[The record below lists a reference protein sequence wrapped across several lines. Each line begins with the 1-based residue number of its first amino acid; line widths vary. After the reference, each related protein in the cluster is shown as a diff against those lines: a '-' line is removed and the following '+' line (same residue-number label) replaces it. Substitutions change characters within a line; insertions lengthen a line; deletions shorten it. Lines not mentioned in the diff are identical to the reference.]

1 LGRNTNGNIFFL
13 TKKIIFKRK
22 TKSNIIKANKK
33 VKERFMKN
41 HIYMLRKKRGIKQYD
56 MARAL
61 SVSPSYL
68 SKIETDTQEPTAK
81 FKTNAAKYLKTN
93 VDKLFSEEP
102 VEKVYPEFSS
112 GLTNKLW
119 AKRRE
124 LGIKQYDM
132 AKKLKVSTPF
142 LSKVELG
149 LIEPPEDFKQLA
161 SKVFKMD
168 KDELFL
174 ARVEY

>member
-1 LGRNTNGNIFFL
+1 ML
-13 TKKIIFKRK
+13 KRAK
-22 TKSNIIKANKK
+22 
-33 VKERFMKN
+33 FMKN

-61 SVSPSYL
+61 GVSPSYL
-68 SKIETDTQEPTAK
+68 SKIETDSQEPTERFKVNVAK
-81 FKTNAAKYLKTN
+81 FLKTSLE
-93 VDKLFSEEP
+93 KLFNDQP
-102 VEKVYPEFSS
+102 VEEIFPEFST

-124 LGIKQYDM
+124 MGIKQYDM

-149 LIEPPEDFKQLA
+149 LLEPTEEFKQLA
-161 SKVFKMD
+161 SKVFKIEQS
-168 KDELFL
+168 ELFL
-174 ARVEY
+174 ATVEY

>member
-1 LGRNTNGNIFFL
+1 MNEKPHIHAS
-13 TKKIIFKRK
+13 KK
-22 TKSNIIKANKK
+22 S
-33 VKERFMKN
+33 
-41 HIYMLRKKRGIKQYD
+41 IKQYD

-61 SVSPSYL
+61 GVSPSYL
-68 SKIETDTQEPTAK
+68 SKIETGSQDPTEK
-81 FKTNAAKYLKTN
+81 FKQACVKYLKTTLE
-93 VDKLFSEEP
+93 KLFNEEP
-102 VEKVYPEFSS
+102 VEDVYPEFTE

-149 LIEPPEDFKQLA
+149 LLEPPEDFKNMA
-161 SKVFKMD
+161 SKALKM
-168 KDELFL
+168 KKEELFL
-174 ARVEY
+174 QKVEY

>member
-1 LGRNTNGNIFFL
+1 
-13 TKKIIFKRK
+13 
-22 TKSNIIKANKK
+22 
-33 VKERFMKN
+33 MKN

-61 SVSPSYL
+61 GVSPSYL
-68 SKIETDTQEPTAK
+68 SKVETDTQEPTEK
-81 FKTNAAKYLKTN
+81 FKQNAAKYLKTT
-93 VDKLFSEEP
+93 VEKLFNDQPIEE
-102 VEKVYPEFSS
+102 VFPEFTQ

-149 LIEPPEDFKQLA
+149 LIEPPEEFKQLA
-161 SKVFKMD
+161 AKVFKID

-174 ARVEY
+174 AKVEE

>member
-1 LGRNTNGNIFFL
+1 
-13 TKKIIFKRK
+13 
-22 TKSNIIKANKK
+22 
-33 VKERFMKN
+33 MKN

-61 SVSPSYL
+61 GVSPSYL
-68 SKIETDTQEPTAK
+68 SKIETDSQEPTER
-81 FKTNAAKYLKTN
+81 FKVNVAKYLKTS
-93 VDKLFSEEP
+93 VEKLFNEQP
-102 VEKVYPEFSS
+102 VEEIFPEFST

-149 LIEPPEDFKQLA
+149 LLEPTEEFKQLA
-161 SKVFKMD
+161 SKVFKMEQS
-168 KDELFL
+168 ELFL
-174 ARVEY
+174 GTVQY

>member
-1 LGRNTNGNIFFL
+1 MSKRL
-13 TKKIIFKRK
+13 T
-22 TKSNIIKANKK
+22 
-33 VKERFMKN
+33 FMKN

-61 SVSPSYL
+61 GVSPSYL
-68 SKIETDTQEPTAK
+68 SKIETDSQEPTERFKVNVAK
-81 FKTNAAKYLKTN
+81 FLKTSIE
-93 VDKLFSEEP
+93 KLFNDLP
-102 VEKVYPEFSS
+102 VEEIFPEFST

-124 LGIKQYDM
+124 MGIKQYDM

-149 LIEPPEDFKQLA
+149 LLEPTDEFKQLA
-161 SKVFKMD
+161 SKVFKMEQS
-168 KDELFL
+168 ELFL
-174 ARVEY
+174 ATVQY

>member
-1 LGRNTNGNIFFL
+1 
-13 TKKIIFKRK
+13 
-22 TKSNIIKANKK
+22 
-33 VKERFMKN
+33 MKN

-61 SVSPSYL
+61 GVSPSYL
-68 SKIETDTQEPTAK
+68 SKVETDTQEPTEK
-81 FKTNAAKYLKTN
+81 FKQNAAKYLKTT
-93 VDKLFSEEP
+93 VEKLFNDQPIEE
-102 VEKVYPEFSS
+102 VFPEFTQ

-149 LIEPPEDFKQLA
+149 LIEPPEEFKQLA
-161 SKVFKMD
+161 AKVFKMD

-174 ARVEY
+174 AKVEE

>member
-1 LGRNTNGNIFFL
+1 
-13 TKKIIFKRK
+13 
-22 TKSNIIKANKK
+22 
-33 VKERFMKN
+33 
-41 HIYMLRKKRGIKQYD
+41 

-61 SVSPSYL
+61 GVSPSYL
-68 SKIETDTQEPTAK
+68 SKIETGSQDPTEK
-81 FKTNAAKYLKTN
+81 FKQSCVKYLKTTLE
-93 VDKLFSEEP
+93 KLFNEQP
-102 VEKVYPEFSS
+102 VENVYPEFTE

-149 LIEPPEDFKQLA
+149 LLEPPEDFKNMA
-161 SKVFKMD
+161 SKALKM
-168 KDELFL
+168 KKEELFL
-174 ARVEY
+174 QKVEY

>member
-1 LGRNTNGNIFFL
+1 MI
-13 TKKIIFKRK
+13 
-22 TKSNIIKANKK
+22 
-33 VKERFMKN
+33 
-41 HIYMLRKKRGIKQYD
+41 RKKRGIKQYD

-68 SKIETDTQEPTAK
+68 SKIETGAQEPTEK
-81 FKTNAAKYLKTN
+81 FKQACAKYLKTSLDRLFN
-93 VDKLFSEEP
+93 DKT
-102 VEKVYPEFSS
+102 VEDAFPEFAN
-112 GLTNKLW
+112 GLTNRLW

-149 LIEPPEDFKQLA
+149 LLEPPDDFKQLA
-161 SKVFKMD
+161 SKVLKMD
-168 KDELFL
+168 KKELFL
-174 ARVEY
+174 QEIK

>member
-1 LGRNTNGNIFFL
+1 
-13 TKKIIFKRK
+13 
-22 TKSNIIKANKK
+22 
-33 VKERFMKN
+33 MKN

-61 SVSPSYL
+61 GVSPSYL
-68 SKIETDTQEPTAK
+68 SKIETDSQEPTER
-81 FKTNAAKYLKTN
+81 FKVNVAKYLKTS
-93 VDKLFSEEP
+93 VEKLFNEQAVEEIF
-102 VEKVYPEFSS
+102 PEFST

-124 LGIKQYDM
+124 MGIKQYDM

-149 LIEPPEDFKQLA
+149 LLEPTEEFKQLA

-168 KDELFL
+168 QSELFL
-174 ARVEY
+174 GTVQY

>member
-1 LGRNTNGNIFFL
+1 
-13 TKKIIFKRK
+13 
-22 TKSNIIKANKK
+22 
-33 VKERFMKN
+33 
-41 HIYMLRKKRGIKQYD
+41 MLRKKRSIKQYD

-68 SKIETDTQEPTAK
+68 SKIETNSQEPTEK
-81 FKTNAAKYLKTN
+81 FRVNAAKYLKTT
-93 VDKLFSEEP
+93 VDKLFNEEP
-102 VEKVYPEFSS
+102 IETVFPEFSE
-112 GLTNKLW
+112 GLVNKLW

-149 LIEPPEDFKQLA
+149 LIEPTEEFKQLA
-161 SKVFKMD
+161 SKVFKMEQE
-168 KDELFL
+168 ELFL
-174 ARVEY
+174 SKAD

>member
-1 LGRNTNGNIFFL
+1 
-13 TKKIIFKRK
+13 
-22 TKSNIIKANKK
+22 
-33 VKERFMKN
+33 MKN

-68 SKIETDTQEPTAK
+68 SKIETDSQEPTER
-81 FKTNAAKYLKTN
+81 FKQNVAKYLKTT
-93 VDKLFSEEP
+93 VEKLFNEER
-102 VEKVYPEFSS
+102 VEEIFPEFST

-124 LGIKQYDM
+124 MGIKQYDM

-149 LIEPPEDFKQLA
+149 LMEPNEEFKQLA
-161 SKVFKMD
+161 SKIFKLEQN
-168 KDELFL
+168 ELFL
-174 ARVEY
+174 NKVEV

>member
-1 LGRNTNGNIFFL
+1 
-13 TKKIIFKRK
+13 
-22 TKSNIIKANKK
+22 
-33 VKERFMKN
+33 MKN

-61 SVSPSYL
+61 GVSPSYL
-68 SKIETDTQEPTAK
+68 SKIETGSQDPTEK
-81 FKTNAAKYLKTN
+81 FKQSCVKYLKTTLER
-93 VDKLFSEEP
+93 LFNEQP
-102 VEKVYPEFSS
+102 VEDVYPEFTE
-112 GLTNKLW
+112 GLTNRLW

-149 LIEPPEDFKQLA
+149 LLEPPEDFKNMA
-161 SKVFKMD
+161 SKALKM
-168 KDELFL
+168 KKEELFL
-174 ARVEY
+174 QKVEY